1 MTLSQISGP
10 LGFWRFPILN
20 LLLSILGT
28 RTAQSSASSVAFEN
42 IEEIVWVD
50 WEGKERRTA
59 IHRKVK

>member
-1 MTLSQISGP
+1 MATNRRFEGFG
-10 LGFWRFPILN
+10 LGLWWFPILN
-20 LLLSILGT
+20 FLLSLSG
-28 RTAQSSASSVAFEN
+28 RSASVSTTALEN